1 MTASEHPCLFASC
14 RRWTRIC
21 HTRRAARTCTSTSRI
36 TSTTILWTSRGGATK
51 ASRKSFGISK
61 MTPSARAAGSIG
73 ARLAGRTTFA
83 ITRPT
88 IIRKHGAISAVRN
101 ESSIQKIISLR
112 NRRFST
118 GMKRSSSTA
127 ARQRALTTQNT
138 DATWVAHLSSP
149 REHDSSPRRAS
160 TRHRTHQSD
169 IRISGGSVGAPA
181 GRNTEERLFL
191 FSFHRASLHPLYA
204 NISFHTHSLF
214 IVFVFYGIMGIIC
227 HIYTLLS
234 PFTQFPRLNPLP
246 LLYNRRSQATHLLQI
261 SFSYVSRFPE
271 AWRRAARHR
280 RRRRVE
286 AVKGEWRWVKRRLS
300 R

>member
-112 NRRFST
+112 NQRFST

-127 ARQRALTTQNT
+127 ARQRASTTQNT

-191 FSFHRASLHPLYA
+191 FSFHRASLHPRYA
-204 NISFHTHSLF
+204 GISFHTHSLF
-214 IVFVFYGIMGIIC
+214 ILFVFFGIMGIIC
-227 HIYTLLS
+227 HIYTLS
-234 PFTQFPRLNPLP
+234 PLHNLQFSQFPRLNPLP
-246 LLYNRRSQATHLLQI
+246 LLYNRRSQATHLLLQV
-261 SFSYVSRFPE
+261 SLSYAVFSRGVELRATDDDDVSR
-271 AWRRAARHR
+271 
-280 RRRRVE
+280 
-286 AVKGEWRWVKRRLS
+286 RRL
-300 R
+300 